1 MPKVTLYNTAGAA
14 AGEIELNDSVFGVEY
29 NEAVIHQ
36 AVVRQMANER
46 LGTHATKTR
55 GLVRGGGRKPW
66 KQKGTGRARVGSIR
80 SPLWVGG
87 GTVFGPTPRSHAK
100 DMTRKAR
107 QLAVKSAL
115 SEKLRANELI
125 VVDAINFDTPKT
137 KEVVKFLAAFNVDGK
152 ALIVDGGTA
161 SENTVLS
168 ARNIPGV
175 KAYAPSGLNIYD
187 IVHYTK
193 LFLTQDAVNIHSA
206 YRLLLQRSK
215 SARRWNRFSR

>member
-125 VVDAINFDTPKT
+125 VVDAINFDAPKT

-161 SENTVLS
+161 YENTVLS

-193 LFLTQDAVNIHSA
+193 LFLTQDAVKKIEEVLA
-206 YRLLLQRSK
+206 
-215 SARRWNRFSR
+215 

>member
-1 MPKVTLYNTAGAA
+1 MPKVTLYNIAGQA
-14 AGEIELNDSVFGVEY
+14 AGEIELNDGVFGVEY

-46 LGTHATKTR
+46 LGTHATKTS
-55 GLVRGGGRKPW
+55 GLVRGGGKKPW

-87 GTVFGPTPRSHAK
+87 GTVFGPLPRSHAK
-100 DMTRKAR
+100 DMPRKAR

-115 SEKLRANELI
+115 SEKLRAGEII
-125 VVDAINFDTPKT
+125 VVDAIQFEAPKT
-137 KEVVKFLAAFNVDGK
+137 KDVVKMLAAFDVAGK
-152 ALIVDGGTA
+152 ALIVDGGEKSA
-161 SENTVLS
+161 NTVLS

-187 IVHYTK
+187 LVHYTK
-193 LFLTQDAVNIHSA
+193 LFLTKDAVEKIEEVLA
-206 YRLLLQRSK
+206 
-215 SARRWNRFSR
+215 

>member
-1 MPKVTLYNTAGAA
+1 MPKVTLYNTAGTA

-161 SENTVLS
+161 SANTVLS

-193 LFLTQDAVNIHSA
+193 LFLTQDAVKKIEEVLA
-206 YRLLLQRSK
+206 
-215 SARRWNRFSR
+215 

>member
-46 LGTHATKTR
+46 LGTHATKTS

-125 VVDAINFDTPKT
+125 VVDAINFDAPKT

-161 SENTVLS
+161 SANTVLS

-193 LFLTQDAVNIHSA
+193 LFLTQDAVKKIEEVLA
-206 YRLLLQRSK
+206 
-215 SARRWNRFSR
+215 

>member
-1 MPKVTLYNTAGAA
+1 MPKVKLYNIAGQET
-14 AGEIELNDSVFGVEY
+14 GEIELNDSVFGVDY

-55 GLVRGGGRKPW
+55 GLVRGGGKKPW
-66 KQKGTGRARVGSIR
+66 KQKFTGRARVGSIR

-100 DMTRKAR
+100 DMPRKAR

-125 VVDAINFDTPKT
+125 VIDAIDFEAPKT
-137 KEVVKFLAAFNVDGK
+137 KNVVKMLADLHSEGK
-152 ALIVDGGTA
+152 ALIVDGA
-161 SENTVLS
+161 RNTVLS

-187 IVHYTK
+187 IVNTDK
-193 LFLTQDAVNIHSA
+193 LFLTQEAVKKIEEVLA
-206 YRLLLQRSK
+206 
-215 SARRWNRFSR
+215 

>member
-1 MPKVTLYNTAGAA
+1 MPKVKLYNIAGQET
-14 AGEIELNDSVFGVEY
+14 GEIELNDSVFGVDY

-55 GLVRGGGRKPW
+55 GLVRGGGKKPW
-66 KQKGTGRARVGSIR
+66 KQKDSGRARVGSIR

-100 DMTRKAR
+100 DMPRKAR

-125 VVDAINFDTPKT
+125 VIDAIDFEAPKT
-137 KEVVKFLAAFNVDGK
+137 KNVVKMLADLHSEGK
-152 ALIVDGGTA
+152 ALIVDGA
-161 SENTVLS
+161 RNTVLS

-187 IVHYTK
+187 IVNTDK
-193 LFLTQDAVNIHSA
+193 LFLTQEAVKKIEEVLA
-206 YRLLLQRSK
+206 
-215 SARRWNRFSR
+215 

>member
-1 MPKVTLYNTAGAA
+1 MPKVKLYNIAGQET
-14 AGEIELNDSVFGVEY
+14 GEIELNDSVFGVDY

-55 GLVRGGGRKPW
+55 GLVRGGGKKPW

-100 DMTRKAR
+100 DMPRKAR

-125 VVDAINFDTPKT
+125 VIAAIDFEAPKT
-137 KEVVKFLAAFNVDGK
+137 KNVVKMLADLHSEGK
-152 ALIVDGGTA
+152 ALIVDGA
-161 SENTVLS
+161 RNTVLS

-187 IVHYTK
+187 IVNTDK
-193 LFLTQDAVNIHSA
+193 LFLTQEAVKKIEEVLA
-206 YRLLLQRSK
+206 
-215 SARRWNRFSR
+215 

>member
-1 MPKVTLYNTAGAA
+1 MPKVKLYNIAGQET
-14 AGEIELNDSVFGVEY
+14 GEIELNDSVFGVDY

-55 GLVRGGGRKPW
+55 GLVRGGGKKPW

-100 DMTRKAR
+100 DMPRKAR

-125 VVDAINFDTPKT
+125 VIDAIDFEAPKT
-137 KEVVKFLAAFNVDGK
+137 KNVVKMLADLHSEGK
-152 ALIVDGGTA
+152 ALIVDGA
-161 SENTVLS
+161 RNTVLS

-187 IVHYTK
+187 IVNTDK
-193 LFLTQDAVNIHSA
+193 LFLTQEAVKKIEEVLA
-206 YRLLLQRSK
+206 
-215 SARRWNRFSR
+215 

>member
-1 MPKVTLYNTAGAA
+1 MPKVKLYNVAGQET
-14 AGEIELNDSVFGVEY
+14 GEIELNDSVFGVDY

-55 GLVRGGGRKPW
+55 GLVRGGGKKPW

-100 DMTRKAR
+100 AMPKKAR

-115 SEKLRANELI
+115 SEKLRANEL
-125 VVDAINFDTPKT
+125 VVIDTIHFDAPKT
-137 KEVVKFLAAFNVDGK
+137 KEVVKMLSAFNAAGK
-152 ALIVDGGTA
+152 ALIVDGGDA
-161 SENTVLS
+161 AENTVLS
-168 ARNIPGV
+168 ARNIQDV
-175 KAYAPSGLNIYD
+175 KTATADTINVYD
-187 IVHYTK
+187 ILKYNTVIATK
-193 LFLTQDAVNIHSA
+193 AVVAAIEEVYA
-206 YRLLLQRSK
+206 
-215 SARRWNRFSR
+215 

>member
-1 MPKVTLYNTAGAA
+1 MPKVKLYNIAGQET
-14 AGEIELNDSVFGVEY
+14 GEIELNDSVFGVDY

-55 GLVRGGGRKPW
+55 GLVRGGGKKPW
-66 KQKGTGRARVGSIR
+66 KQKGTGRARVGSIC

-100 DMTRKAR
+100 DMPRKAR

-125 VVDAINFDTPKT
+125 VIDAIDFEAPKT
-137 KEVVKFLAAFNVDGK
+137 KNVVKMLADLHSEGK
-152 ALIVDGGTA
+152 ALIVDGA
-161 SENTVLS
+161 RNTVLS

-187 IVHYTK
+187 IVNTDK
-193 LFLTQDAVNIHSA
+193 LFLTQEAVKKIEEVLA
-206 YRLLLQRSK
+206 
-215 SARRWNRFSR
+215 

>member
-1 MPKVTLYNTAGAA
+1 MPKVKLYNIAGQETV
-14 AGEIELNDSVFGVEY
+14 EIELNDSVFGVDY

-36 AVVRQMANER
+36 AVVGQMANER

-55 GLVRGGGRKPW
+55 GLVRGGGKKPW

-100 DMTRKAR
+100 DMPRKAR

-125 VVDAINFDTPKT
+125 VIDAIDFEAPKT
-137 KEVVKFLAAFNVDGK
+137 KNVVKMLADLHSEGK
-152 ALIVDGGTA
+152 ALIVDGA
-161 SENTVLS
+161 RNTVLS

-187 IVHYTK
+187 IVNTDK
-193 LFLTQDAVNIHSA
+193 LFLTQEAVKKIEEVLA
-206 YRLLLQRSK
+206 
-215 SARRWNRFSR
+215 

>member
-1 MPKVTLYNTAGAA
+1 MPKVKLYNIAGQET
-14 AGEIELNDSVFGVEY
+14 GEIELNDSVFGVDY

-55 GLVRGGGRKPW
+55 GLVRGGGKKPW

-100 DMTRKAR
+100 DMPRKAR

-125 VVDAINFDTPKT
+125 VIDAIDFEAPKT
-137 KEVVKFLAAFNVDGK
+137 KNVVKMLADLHSEGK
-152 ALIVDGGTA
+152 ALIVDDA
-161 SENTVLS
+161 RNTVLS

-187 IVHYTK
+187 IVNTDK
-193 LFLTQDAVNIHSA
+193 LFLTQEAVKKIEEVLA
-206 YRLLLQRSK
+206 
-215 SARRWNRFSR
+215 

>member
-1 MPKVTLYNTAGAA
+1 MPKVKLYNIAGQET
-14 AGEIELNDSVFGVEY
+14 GEIELNDSVFGVDY

-55 GLVRGGGRKPW
+55 GLVRGGGKKPW

-100 DMTRKAR
+100 DMPRKAR

-125 VVDAINFDTPKT
+125 VIDAIDFEAPKT
-137 KEVVKFLAAFNVDGK
+137 KNVVKMLAALHSEGK
-152 ALIVDGGTA
+152 ALIVDGA
-161 SENTVLS
+161 RNTVLS

-187 IVHYTK
+187 IVNTDK
-193 LFLTQDAVNIHSA
+193 LFLTQEAVKKIEEVLA
-206 YRLLLQRSK
+206 
-215 SARRWNRFSR
+215 